1 MWALEKGMYF
11 SAFLFIALSAGLIF
25 LMFGSDS
32 EGWMLWI
39 CVVIGLS
46 AGALIGKVTEYF
58 TSFDFG
64 PVISIKDR
72 GAFGPAT
79 VVIQGLGVG
88 MISCVPPTIILVAV
102 ILACNLLA
110 GAYGVSIAAVGM
122 LATLGITLATD
133 AYGPV
138 ADNAGGLAEM
148 GHLGPEVRA
157 KTDSLDALG
166 NTTAATGKGFAI
178 GSAVLTALSLLAAFQ
193 AKVDPDNKIAF
204 KVSSASVMGGCLF
217 GAMLPYLF
225 GALTMISVGKAAAEI
240 INEVRRQF
248 REIP

>member
-1 MWALEKGMYF
+1 MYLAGILFVILALV
-11 SAFLFIALSAGLIF
+11 LVVLLSGTELGWKVYGCILLGLV
-25 LMFGSDS
+25 S
-32 EGWMLWI
+32 
-39 CVVIGLS
+39 
-46 AGALIGKVTEYF
+46 GAAIGKVTEYF

-72 GAFGPAT
+72 ARTGPAT

-88 MISCVPPTIILVAV
+88 MISTLPPVV
-102 ILACNLLA
+102 ILCAAILGCNELA
-110 GAYGVSIAAVGM
+110 GNYGVAIAAVGM

-148 GHLGPEVRA
+148 AGLGSEVRA

-178 GSAVLTALSLLAAFQ
+178 GSAVLTSLSLLAAYRQ
-193 AKVDPDNKIAF
+193 
-204 KVSSASVMGGCLF
+204 
-217 GAMLPYLF
+217 
-225 GALTMISVGKAAAEI
+225 
-240 INEVRRQF
+240 EVTH
-248 REIP
+248 